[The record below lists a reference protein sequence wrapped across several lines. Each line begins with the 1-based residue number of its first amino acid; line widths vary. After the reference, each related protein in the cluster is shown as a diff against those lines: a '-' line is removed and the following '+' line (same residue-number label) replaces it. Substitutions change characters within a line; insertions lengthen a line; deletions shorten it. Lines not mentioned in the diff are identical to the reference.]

1 MTAIGALG
9 RTYEKGEVVVR
20 QGDAG
25 DCLFVIQEGELEIV
39 REDAG
44 KETLLRVAG
53 KDELIGEMAIF
64 DRVVRSATVR
74 ARGRARVLTLDKR
87 NFLRRID
94 EDPSLAF
101 RIVETMCR
109 RVRELTDQLVQAR
122 NALAARE
129 RGAP

>member
-1 MTAIGALG
+1 MTGIGALG
-9 RTYEKGEVVVR
+9 RTYEDGEIVVR
-20 QGDAG
+20 QGEAG
-25 DCLFVIQEGELEIV
+25 NCLYVVQDGQLEIV
-39 REDAG
+39 REDGG

-64 DRVVRSATVR
+64 ERIVRSATVR

-101 RIVETMCR
+101 RIVETMSR
-109 RVRELTDQLVQAR
+109 RVRELSAQLVEAR
-122 NALAARE
+122 KALAE
-129 RGAP
+129 RDRGVP